1 MISNFL
7 AYFEKPHSY
16 AKTALV
22 TFWVTFEKIG
32 QLFTLTSGDSGQ
44 NLFLFSSY
52 ILSTDHAAF
61 SLNCTGKVKT
71 LPTVPAMMAISC
83 SCIVQTRVALK

>member
-7 AYFEKPHSY
+7 ANFEKPHSY

-32 QLFTLTSGDSGQ
+32 QLFTLTSGHSGQ
-44 NLFLFSSY
+44 N
-52 ILSTDHAAF
+52 F
-61 SLNCTGKVKT
+61 SLA
-71 LPTVPAMMAISC
+71 PIF
-83 SCIVQTRVALK
+83 